1 MFILSLI
8 GIVIT
13 ALIIYW
19 LIEEINKET
28 YKNEKY
34 RFFTTEHTIGFVTSY
49 IIMLVGFL
57 AMKDNWLNDWI
68 NGAVIMLVGIGILV
82 LIIHNNFTH
91 TSRSLAIQGS
101 IVQVIL
107 YIPIAIAGIVVL
119 FIAYA
124 IFSQTK
130 PVYNI
135 NSKD

>member
-8 GIVIT
+8 GIGII

-34 RFFTTEHTIGFVTSY
+34 RFFTREHTIAFVTSY
-49 IIMLVGFL
+49 IIMLVGYL
-57 AMKDNWLNDWI
+57 AIKGNWLNDWI
-68 NGAVIMLVGIGILV
+68 NGAVIFAIGIIILG
-82 LIIHNNFTH
+82 LTIHNNFTH

-107 YIPIAIAGIVVL
+107 YIPIAVAGIFILLAL
-119 FIAYA
+119 FAF
-124 IFSQTK
+124 FSQTK